1 MKLLI
6 IFFTLIFSDSLF
18 AQEVIIKS
26 QVGYGKIE
34 TDRSTLASLCTNVT
48 ALYEFDSHTS
58 LYWHA
63 GIGVTKYMHQIIDTL
78 NQQGFKTIYI
88 VILPITARKYFF
100 LNSTARCFIDMG
112 LVGSYYLLDKVE
124 VKKPTATLN
133 KKNSLGYNAG
143 VTFSVG
149 YKRAIT
155 SNIYFELSFSGS
167 TDYLFVYK
175 NRQEKLKT
183 NNRML
188 SISFSKK
195 LS

>member
-1 MKLLI
+1 MKLII

-26 QVGYGKIE
+26 LVGYGKIE
-34 TDRSTLASLCTNVT
+34 TDQSKMISLCTNVT
-48 ALYEFDSHTS
+48 AGYEFESHTS
-58 LYWHA
+58 IYWYA
-63 GIGVTKYMHQIIDTL
+63 GMGLTKYMHQVIDTS
-78 NQQGFKTIYI
+78 NRNGFKTIYL

-100 LNSTARCFIDMG
+100 LNSSSRCFIDMG

-124 VKKPTATLN
+124 VKKPTATFN
-133 KKNSLGYNAG
+133 KKNSPGYNAG

-155 SNIYFELSFSGS
+155 SNTYFELSFSGS
-167 TDYLFVYK
+167 TEYLFAYK
-175 NRQEKLKT
+175 NKQEKLKT